1 MSMASYSGHNMASM
15 TMFYSLEQ
23 NQWESQMKSQ
33 MLKIILLAFVSLF
46 LHSQCMSQTDSYFT
60 YLLCEEPFLHF
71 TVEMTKTND
80 CWPTIIFIAVG
91 KQLFFFFFKFKR
103 KELVDFKILYCASP
117 FSQI

>member
-1 MSMASYSGHNMASM
+1 MASM

-33 MLKIILLAFVSLF
+33 MLKIVLLAFVSLF
-46 LHSQCMSQTDSYFT
+46 LHSQRMSQTDSYFT

-91 KQLFFFFFKFKR
+91 KQLFFFSLNARGKN
-103 KELVDFKILYCASP
+103 L
-117 FSQI
+117 